1 MNKRGMALGLLAGLG
16 GAGLLGVVSTT
27 AHAAVSE
34 ADARAAIAAWL
45 DPLQEGDPAKI
56 EAVLAPEFQLLRSD
70 GTGHDKTTYLSDLPR
85 HTSKPEITDLI
96 YSGEGDRVVVRYML
110 QLNQTINN
118 KSVQKKAP
126 RLSVFRR
133 GSAGWL
139 VVAHA
144 NFAQIG

>member
-16 GAGLLGVVSTT
+16 GAGLLGVASTM
-27 AHAAVSE
+27 AQAAVSE

-45 DPLQEGDPAKI
+45 DPLQEGDPARI

-70 GTGHDKTTYLSDLPR
+70 GTGHDKTTYLSDLPKQ
-85 HTSKPEITDLI
+85 TSKPEITDLVFG
-96 YSGEGDRVVVRYML
+96 GEGDLIVARYML
-110 QLNQTINN
+110 QLDQTINN
-118 KSVQKKAP
+118 KPVQTKAP

-133 GSAGWL
+133 GGASWL
-139 VVAHA
+139 IVAHA

>member
-1 MNKRGMALGLLAGLG
+1 MNKRDMALGLLAGLG
-16 GAGLLGVVSTT
+16 GAGLLGMASTT
-27 AHAAVSE
+27 TQAAVSE

-70 GTGHDKTTYLSDLPR
+70 GTGHDKTTYLSDLPKQ
-85 HTSKPEITDLI
+85 TSKPEITDLVF
-96 YSGEGDRVVVRYML
+96 SGEGDVIVTRYML
-110 QLNQTINN
+110 QLDQTINN
-118 KSVQKKAP
+118 KPVQTKAP

-133 GSAGWL
+133 GGASWL
-139 VVAHA
+139 IVAHA